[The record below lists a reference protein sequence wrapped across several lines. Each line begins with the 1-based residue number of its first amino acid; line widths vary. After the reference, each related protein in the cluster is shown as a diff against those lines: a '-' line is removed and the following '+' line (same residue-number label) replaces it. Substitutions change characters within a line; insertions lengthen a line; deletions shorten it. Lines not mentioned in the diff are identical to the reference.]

1 MRLPTSTRVTTL
13 LISLIALM
21 AVNASAKIYTWTDEN
36 GKKHFTDKPPKD
48 SNDYDTVVTKPIN
61 VQQAVAVPAQRS
73 DDLDQL
79 ASDDMPRKAE
89 SWATRN
95 CKAARKFTYY
105 GSQYT
110 AAKVKVCKKQIPGD
124 FRQHLAGYS
133 YDPALY
139 NYDPNTTSRK

>member
-1 MRLPTSTRVTTL
+1 MRLPTSTRVATL

-61 VQQAVAVPAQRS
+61 VQQAVSVSPQS
-73 DDLDQL
+73 TDDVDQL
-79 ASDDMPRKAE
+79 ASNDTPRKAK
-89 SWATRN
+89 SWAAKN
-95 CKAARKFTYY
+95 CKSARKFTYY
-105 GSQYT
+105 ATQYT

-124 FRQHLAGYS
+124 YRQHLSGYS

-139 NYDPNTTSRK
+139 NYDPNKTSRK